1 LLLQNL
7 GVPGE
12 YFLTLQKEHMH
23 HLSLLK
29 IQEVCEQIKQL
40 RYTNP
45 DEIEAKEQ
53 LIASDLNILVSNLNN
68 FKQEFK
74 DAIFKGIDIKS
85 DPVLSSIYLAK
96 EINQLLLMRK
106 KNRIMLQDSCSLIG
120 VIDADGHLEEGEV
133 FVQIRKDNIL

>member
-1 LLLQNL
+1 
-7 GVPGE
+7 
-12 YFLTLQKEHMH
+12 M
-23 HLSLLK
+23 
-29 IQEVCEQIKQL
+29 
-40 RYTNP
+40 
-45 DEIEAKEQ
+45 
-53 LIASDLNILVSNLNN
+53 NILVSNLNN

-133 FVQIRKDNIL
+133 FV

>member
-1 LLLQNL
+1 MLLQNL

-96 EINQLLLMRK
+96 EIN
-106 KNRIMLQDSCSLIG
+106 
-120 VIDADGHLEEGEV
+120 
-133 FVQIRKDNIL
+133 